1 MVISIEMSLIPSF
14 RCSLYSATLL
24 SQASAASARE
34 AFDDVAVVTFHIRDE
49 DLSRRTLVSHRAER
63 GWQIEH
69 LHGSNAPLPDN
80 RTGA

>member
-1 MVISIEMSLIPSF
+1 MSLVPSF

-24 SQASAASARE
+24 SQASAASARARQ

-49 DLSRRTLVSHRAER
+49 DLSRRTLVLHRAER

-80 RTGA
+80 RTEA